1 MLKNIKILID
11 FKIDFF
17 RIWAPTW
24 PQLGLNLAPKTTQ
37 NPKSWLQ
44 KLVGLLPERAS
55 ENDFKFQ
62 RCLGASWL
70 RFGSVLGWILGP
82 KTPPRLPRRPQEAHK
97 TPPRRPQDAPKCHQ
111 DVSKT
116 PLDAHKTSQDA
127 PRTTRRPQDAPKTQQ
142 DVPKPPQDCP
152 KRTNLPRTAENQAQ
166 NQAQNQALPS
176 TVKNTRLHNAVLP
189 NFVQIATRP
198 NFKNMGRRCSPQGVF
213 NPPDHLVVLGR
224 AQNCWDNLS
233 KISRNP

>member
-1 MLKNIKILID
+1 M
-11 FKIDFF
+11 
-17 RIWAPTW
+17 
-24 PQLGLNLAPKTTQ
+24 APKTAQ

-127 PRTTRRPQDAPKTQQ
+127 PRTTRRPQATPRLPKTHQLA
-142 DVPKPPQDCP
+142 DNSRKPSPEP
-152 KRTNLPRTAENQAQ
+152 GPE
-166 NQAQNQALPS
+166 PS
-176 TVKNTRLHNAVLP
+176 LTLDREKHQTSQRSTSKLRPDRNAPELQKHGAAVLP
-189 NFVQIATRP
+189 PGGLQLN
-198 NFKNMGRRCSPQGVF
+198 KS
-213 NPPDHLVVLGR
+213 
-224 AQNCWDNLS
+224 
-233 KISRNP
+233 